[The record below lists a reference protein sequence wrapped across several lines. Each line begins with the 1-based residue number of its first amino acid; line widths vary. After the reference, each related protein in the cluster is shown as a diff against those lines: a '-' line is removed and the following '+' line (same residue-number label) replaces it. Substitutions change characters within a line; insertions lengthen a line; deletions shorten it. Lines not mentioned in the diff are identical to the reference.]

1 MCQWL
6 FIQGQ
11 QQSNM
16 EIKIARAPFAA
27 VIIKLLQGPVYA
39 DDKNIWRELLAW
51 QSAIQEYFGK
61 IGMELIINEQDGFAR
76 VMQPETDEND
86 DNPLPRLMKK
96 QSLNY
101 EATLLAVMLREGLEE
116 FDVKSEG
123 TKFYLTQKEIK
134 ERIELFYKEQTNK
147 SKLWKDLSKP
157 ITSLINIGILKLNR
171 EDAANKDNNQ
181 YEIKRIIKAFI
192 SNDKLEEI
200 KNKLSNYVN
209 PVQQ

>member
-1 MCQWL
+1 
-6 FIQGQ
+6 
-11 QQSNM
+11 M
-16 EIKIARAPFAA
+16 ETKITKAPFAA
-27 VIIKLLQGPVYA
+27 VIIKLLQGPIYA
-39 DDKNIWRELLAW
+39 DDKNIWRELLSW
-51 QSAIQEYFGK
+51 QSAIQEYYGK

-86 DNPLPRLMKK
+86 DDPLPRLMKK
-96 QSLNY
+96 QALNY
-101 EATLLAVMLREGLEE
+101 EATLLAVILREGLEE
-116 FDVKSEG
+116 FDVKSDG

-134 ERIELFYKEQTNK
+134 ERIELFSKEQTNK

-157 ITSLINIGILKLNR
+157 ITSLLSIGILKLNR
-171 EDAANKDNNQ
+171 EDGVNKDNNQ

-209 PVQQ
+209 TVQQQ

>member
-1 MCQWL
+1 
-6 FIQGQ
+6 
-11 QQSNM
+11 M
-16 EIKIARAPFAA
+16 ETKIARAPFAA

-39 DDKNIWRELLAW
+39 DDKNIWRELSAW

-76 VMQPETDEND
+76 IMQPEADEND
-86 DNPLPRLMKK
+86 DNPLPRLMRK

-116 FDVKSEG
+116 FDVKSDG
-123 TKFYLTQKEIK
+123 TKFFLTQKEIK

-147 SKLWKDLSKP
+147 SKLWKDFSRP
-157 ITSLINIGILKLNR
+157 ITSLLNIGILKLNR

-192 SNDKLEEI
+192 SNEKLEEI

>member
-1 MCQWL
+1 
-6 FIQGQ
+6 
-11 QQSNM
+11 M
-16 EIKIARAPFAA
+16 ETKIPRAPFAA

-39 DDKNIWRELLAW
+39 DDKNIWRELQAW
-51 QSAIQEYFGK
+51 SSAIQEYFGK
-61 IGMELIINEQDGFAR
+61 IGMTLEIAEQDGFAR
-76 VMQPETDEND
+76 IIQPEALT
-86 DNPLPRLMKK
+86 
-96 QSLNY
+96 Y
-101 EATLLAVMLREGLEE
+101 EATLLAVILREGLEE
-116 FDVKSEG
+116 FDIKSDG

-134 ERIELFYKEQTNK
+134 ERIELFYKEQPNK
-147 SKLWKDLSKP
+147 SKLSKDLSKP
-157 ITSLINIGILKLNR
+157 ITSLLYIGILKLNR

>member
-1 MCQWL
+1 
-6 FIQGQ
+6 
-11 QQSNM
+11 M
-16 EIKIARAPFAA
+16 ETKIARAPFAA

-39 DDKNIWRELLAW
+39 DDKNIWRELLGW

-86 DNPLPRLMKK
+86 DSPLPRLMKK

-116 FDVKSEG
+116 FDVKSDG

-134 ERIELFYKEQTNK
+134 ERIELFSKEQTNK

-171 EDAANKDNNQ
+171 EDSVNKDNNQ

-209 PVQQ
+209 PVQ

>member
-1 MCQWL
+1 
-6 FIQGQ
+6 
-11 QQSNM
+11 M
-16 EIKIARAPFAA
+16 ETKIARAPFAA

-39 DDKNIWRELLAW
+39 DDKNIWRELQAW
-51 QSAIQEYFGK
+51 SSAIQEYFGK
-61 IGMELIINEQDGFAR
+61 IGMTLEIAEQDGSAR
-76 VMQPETDEND
+76 IMQPEAGEND
-86 DNPLPRLMKK
+86 ETPLPRLMRK
-96 QSLNY
+96 QSLTY
-101 EATLLAVMLREGLEE
+101 EATLLAVILREGLEE
-116 FDVKSEG
+116 FDIKSDG

-134 ERIELFYKEQTNK
+134 ERIELFYKEQPNK
-147 SKLWKDLSKP
+147 SKLWKDLSRP
-157 ITSLINIGILKLNR
+157 ITSLLNVGILKLNR

>member
-1 MCQWL
+1 
-6 FIQGQ
+6 
-11 QQSNM
+11 M
-16 EIKIARAPFAA
+16 ETKIPRAPFAA

-39 DDKNIWRELLAW
+39 DDKNIWRELQAW
-51 QSAIQEYFGK
+51 SSAIQEYFGK
-61 IGMELIINEQDGFAR
+61 IGMTLEIVEQDGFAR
-76 VMQPETDEND
+76 IMQPEAGEND
-86 DNPLPRLMKK
+86 ETPLPRLMRK
-96 QSLNY
+96 QSLTY
-101 EATLLAVMLREGLEE
+101 EATLLSVILREGLEE
-116 FDVKSEG
+116 FDIKSDG

-134 ERIELFYKEQTNK
+134 ERIELFYKEQPNK
-147 SKLWKDLSKP
+147 SKLWKDLAKP
-157 ITSLINIGILKLNR
+157 ITSLLNIGILKLNR

>member
-1 MCQWL
+1 
-6 FIQGQ
+6 
-11 QQSNM
+11 M
-16 EIKIARAPFAA
+16 ETKIPRAPFAA

-39 DDKNIWRELLAW
+39 DDKNIWRELQAW
-51 QSAIQEYFGK
+51 SSAIQEYFGK
-61 IGMELIINEQDGFAR
+61 IGMTLEIADQDGFAR
-76 VMQPETDEND
+76 IMQPEAGEND
-86 DNPLPRLMKK
+86 ETPLPRLMRK
-96 QSLNY
+96 QSLTY
-101 EATLLAVMLREGLEE
+101 EATLLAVILREGLEE
-116 FDVKSEG
+116 FDIKSDG

-134 ERIELFYKEQTNK
+134 ERIEFFYKEQPNK

-157 ITSLINIGILKLNR
+157 ITSLLNIGILKLNR

>member
-1 MCQWL
+1 
-6 FIQGQ
+6 
-11 QQSNM
+11 M
-16 EIKIARAPFAA
+16 ETKIARAPFAA

-39 DDKNIWRELLAW
+39 DDKNIWRELLGW

-61 IGMELIINEQDGFAR
+61 IGIELIINEQDGFAR

-96 QSLNY
+96 QTLNY
-101 EATLLAVMLREGLEE
+101 EATLLAVILREGLEE
-116 FDVKSEG
+116 FDVKSDG

-134 ERIELFYKEQTNK
+134 ERIELFSKEQTNK

-157 ITSLINIGILKLNR
+157 ITSLLNIGILKLNR
-171 EDAANKDNNQ
+171 EDAVNKDNNQ

-209 PVQQ
+209 PIQQ

>member
-1 MCQWL
+1 
-6 FIQGQ
+6 
-11 QQSNM
+11 M
-16 EIKIARAPFAA
+16 ETKIARAPFAA

-39 DDKNIWRELLAW
+39 DDKNIWRELQAW
-51 QSAIQEYFGK
+51 SSAIQEYFGK
-61 IGMELIINEQDGFAR
+61 IGMKLEIVEQDGFALI
-76 VMQPETDEND
+76 MQPEAGDNDET
-86 DNPLPRLMKK
+86 PLPRLMRK
-96 QSLNY
+96 QSLTY
-101 EATLLAVMLREGLEE
+101 EATLLAVILREGLEE
-116 FDVKSEG
+116 FDIKSDG

-134 ERIELFYKEQTNK
+134 ERIELFYTEQPNK

-157 ITSLINIGILKLNR
+157 INSLLTIGILKLNR
-171 EDAANKDNNQ
+171 EDVANKDNNQ